1 MRKAL
6 IAPVG
11 GSPRNTELLE
21 GCAYVVALH

>member
-21 GCAYVVALH
+21 GCAYVDTWS

>member
-11 GSPRNTELLE
+11 GSPRNAKLLE
-21 GCAYVVALH
+21 GCAYVDTWS